1 MHPLLYPC
9 LHLRNISTSSFAP
22 FVIVEQLLLSSI
34 GITILLAT
42 NTSLHLSL
50 LECTSCPYLCL
61 HLGDLSAPATL
72 FSKDYKLRLRIQV
85 STFISIDPISFTT
98 AFNTSILATS
108 QPQSLHLHLFAQF
121 GFSWWLLGTVS
132 QFYLTSN
139 LLCSITLFSNR
150 WNKFVLLLSLP
161 LDTNFHTLRNAWFSP
176 TMHLLLYPCLHLR
189 NISDGSR
196 SSV

>member
-85 STFISIDPISFTT
+85 STIIHALQIGPHLLSSSSSLPLQSFSPWV
-98 AFNTSILATS
+98 FCIVL
-108 QPQSLHLHLFAQF
+108 QSL
-121 GFSWWLLGTVS
+121 
-132 QFYLTSN
+132 LTRN
-139 LLCSITLFSNR
+139 LLFSN
-150 WNKFVLLLSLP
+150 P
-161 LDTNFHTLRNAWFSP
+161 LF
-176 TMHLLLYPCLHLR
+176 
-189 NISDGSR
+189 
-196 SSV
+196 